1 MRRKATL
8 DELIKE
14 NKLDL
19 IEDEEELERIT
30 EKVIEKMSNEKS
42 NKR

>member
-30 EKVIEKMSNEKS
+30 EKIIERMSNEKS

>member
-30 EKVIEKMSNEKS
+30 EKVIERMSNEKS